1 MNKSTT
7 YCESLTKYKRRKSR
21 VVHIGGVPLG
31 SDYPIRLQSMT
42 TTDTMD
48 TLGTV
53 EQSIRMIE
61 AGSEYVR
68 ITAPSIK
75 EAHNLAEIK
84 NELRKQGYTTPL
96 IADIHFTPNAALE
109 AARHVEKV
117 RINPGNFVDRKK
129 FQEIEYTD
137 QSYNNELE
145 RIHDRF
151 APLVKVCKEEGC
163 AMRIG
168 SNHGSLSDRILS
180 RYGDTPLGMVESAM
194 EFLRICEEYNYHQ
207 IVLSMKSSNTRV
219 MVHAYRLLVNKMDA
233 EGMNYPLHLGVT
245 EAGEGEDG
253 RIKSAVGIGTLLEDG
268 LGDTIRVSLTEEP
281 EYEIPVAKALVDRYA
296 HRGEHGKITTN
307 THFDLN
313 PFEYE
318 PRTTHTVLNIGGENV
333 PRVMADLSLESKI
346 NTETLSQ
353 LGYQYFESED
363 KWGIG
368 DFACDYI
375 FINKMEI
382 NFELPGTL
390 GVVQAYSVWKET
402 HTQQH
407 YPQINPEEY
416 LNGEDFHPQLNFIYL
431 TLPDLSNELI
441 EKLKKDPTTV
451 LLIDTYNEHGMAEQR
466 QIFSELLAQ
475 RCTAPVIIGR
485 CYRDLPI
492 ENMQLYSATDLGS
505 LLIDGFGDGV
515 FLAAEHCGTSEQVN
529 QIAFGI
535 LQASRT
541 RISKTE
547 YISCPSCGRTLFD
560 LQETTA
566 MVRER
571 TSHLKGVKI
580 GIMGC
585 IVNGPGEMADADY
598 GYVGTG
604 VGKIS
609 LYRGQ
614 EVIQSNLPMEG
625 AVDALI
631 DLMKADGVWVET
643 ESLEAV
649 I

>member
-1 MNKSTT
+1 
-7 YCESLTKYKRRKSR
+7 
-21 VVHIGGVPLG
+21 
-31 SDYPIRLQSMT
+31 
-42 TTDTMD
+42 
-48 TLGTV
+48 
-53 EQSIRMIE
+53 
-61 AGSEYVR
+61 
-68 ITAPSIK
+68 
-75 EAHNLAEIK
+75 
-84 NELRKQGYTTPL
+84 
-96 IADIHFTPNAALE
+96 
-109 AARHVEKV
+109 
-117 RINPGNFVDRKK
+117 
-129 FQEIEYTD
+129 
-137 QSYNNELE
+137 
-145 RIHDRF
+145 
-151 APLVKVCKEEGC
+151 
-163 AMRIG
+163 
-168 SNHGSLSDRILS
+168 
-180 RYGDTPLGMVESAM
+180 
-194 EFLRICEEYNYHQ
+194 
-207 IVLSMKSSNTRV
+207 
-219 MVHAYRLLVNKMDA
+219 
-233 EGMNYPLHLGVT
+233 
-245 EAGEGEDG
+245 
-253 RIKSAVGIGTLLEDG
+253 
-268 LGDTIRVSLTEEP
+268 
-281 EYEIPVAKALVDRYA
+281 
-296 HRGEHGKITTN
+296 
-307 THFDLN
+307 
-313 PFEYE
+313 
-318 PRTTHTVLNIGGENV
+318 
-333 PRVMADLSLESKI
+333 LESTI
-346 NTETLSQ
+346 NTDTLSQ

-402 HTQQH
+402 HMQQH

-416 LNGEDFHPQLNFIYL
+416 LNGESFHPQLNFIYL

-492 ENMQLYSATDLGS
+492 ENMQFYSATDLGS

-515 FLAAEHCGTSEQVN
+515 FLATEICGTSEHVN
-529 QIAFGI
+529 QTAFGI

>member
-1 MNKSTT
+1 
-7 YCESLTKYKRRKSR
+7 
-21 VVHIGGVPLG
+21 
-31 SDYPIRLQSMT
+31 
-42 TTDTMD
+42 
-48 TLGTV
+48 
-53 EQSIRMIE
+53 
-61 AGSEYVR
+61 
-68 ITAPSIK
+68 
-75 EAHNLAEIK
+75 
-84 NELRKQGYTTPL
+84 
-96 IADIHFTPNAALE
+96 
-109 AARHVEKV
+109 
-117 RINPGNFVDRKK
+117 
-129 FQEIEYTD
+129 
-137 QSYNNELE
+137 
-145 RIHDRF
+145 
-151 APLVKVCKEEGC
+151 
-163 AMRIG
+163 
-168 SNHGSLSDRILS
+168 
-180 RYGDTPLGMVESAM
+180 
-194 EFLRICEEYNYHQ
+194 
-207 IVLSMKSSNTRV
+207 
-219 MVHAYRLLVNKMDA
+219 
-233 EGMNYPLHLGVT
+233 
-245 EAGEGEDG
+245 
-253 RIKSAVGIGTLLEDG
+253 
-268 LGDTIRVSLTEEP
+268 
-281 EYEIPVAKALVDRYA
+281 
-296 HRGEHGKITTN
+296 
-307 THFDLN
+307 
-313 PFEYE
+313 
-318 PRTTHTVLNIGGENV
+318 
-333 PRVMADLSLESKI
+333 MADLALESII

-363 KWGIG
+363 KWGIS

-382 NFELPGTL
+382 DFELPGTL

-402 HTQQH
+402 HMQQH

-529 QIAFGI
+529 QTAFGI